1 MSRTKM
7 QSYNLLLVTIAIL
20 MGVAVTVVAIIWIWT
35 ESSFSELAGRLVGSA
50 SILAAACLL
59 NIAVNSVLGRK
70 VGRLFPSV
78 CYTLVLVTV
87 YAGVILSL
95 LAIWAVAS
103 GEVIWKS
110 IGTLAVLFFA
120 SLIGLA
126 FSAVASATTS
136 TPAPPRE
143 TND

>member
-1 MSRTKM
+1 MSRTRM
-7 QSYNLLLVTIAIL
+7 QSYNLLLVTVAIA

-35 ESSFSELAGRLVGSA
+35 ESSFSELAGRLIGSA

-59 NIAVNSVLGRK
+59 NLAVNSVLGRK
-70 VGRLFPSV
+70 VGRLFPTV
-78 CYTLVLVTV
+78 CYALVLVTV

-95 LAIWAVAS
+95 MAIWAVAS

-126 FSAVASATTS
+126 FSAVASSTTS